1 MLMVITVESLMH
13 ACMPQNTDEAS
24 SSAPCILRGLV
35 DVANTPLCEPTTS
48 LHDDILPFD
57 RGK

>member
-1 MLMVITVESLMH
+1 MAGQVSPADSVS
-13 ACMPQNTDEAS
+13 QNTNEAS

-35 DVANTPLCEPTTS
+35 DVPNTLVCEPTTS
-48 LHDDILPFD
+48 LHDDGLPFD

>member
-1 MLMVITVESLMH
+1 MQ
-13 ACMPQNTDEAS
+13 ADEAS

-48 LHDDILPFD
+48 LHDDGLPFD
-57 RGK
+57 HGK